1 MTEQKTPFVRKE
13 KNLRDMLLNAKKKYG
28 ERDLLRVRTPER
40 TVRGIKA
47 DTFLHD
53 MNALGN
59 ALLEMGFAD
68 KKIALI
74 GPTSYEWLISYFA
87 IVCGVG
93 VVVPVDKELQQDEIE
108 TILRESGA
116 QGIIFAEDYTD
127 IMKNIAKSIPSLKH
141 FISMNTCDTD
151 FSVNLY
157 DLIKR
162 DAQCGY
168 EQREIDENAMSA
180 LLFTSGT
187 TGKSKGV
194 MLSHAS
200 IISASEGGLEYLTI
214 GEVCLSV
221 LPVHHSFECTHGI
234 VMMIQNGTTI
244 CINDSLRNFT
254 DNLVLF
260 QPNAVFL
267 VPLFIERLEFMVR
280 KDAEKRGGIEKY
292 EALLEQN
299 REELAQGI
307 DKRKEHFGYVRDM
320 LGGHLDLLLCGGA
333 PLSERLARTFR
344 EMGIMLIN
352 GYGIT
357 ECSPLVAVNGNNA
370 YRDGSVGR
378 IIPCCEAKIV
388 DADENGEG
396 EILVQGSNVML
407 GYYENDTATAEAT
420 CDGWFDTGDIGHID
434 EDGYLFI
441 TGRKKNLIVL
451 ANGKNIYPEE
461 IEEYIRRKIRYIAEM
476 VVYAPMTEG
485 MDERKLCAE
494 IYLGDVPITDE
505 LRAQLD
511 RDIAEVNRDL
521 PTFKRI
527 QRVHIRDNEFEKT
540 TKKSI
545 KRFKV

>member
-28 ERDLLRVRTPER
+28 DRDLLRVRTPER

-127 IMKNIAKSIPSLKH
+127 IMKNIVKSIPSLKH

-234 VMMIQNGTTI
+234 VMMIENGTTI
-244 CINDSLRNFT
+244 CINDSLRNF
-254 DNLVLF
+254 
-260 QPNAVFL
+260 
-267 VPLFIERLEFMVR
+267 
-280 KDAEKRGGIEKY
+280 
-292 EALLEQN
+292 
-299 REELAQGI
+299 
-307 DKRKEHFGYVRDM
+307 
-320 LGGHLDLLLCGGA
+320 
-333 PLSERLARTFR
+333 
-344 EMGIMLIN
+344 
-352 GYGIT
+352 
-357 ECSPLVAVNGNNA
+357 
-370 YRDGSVGR
+370 
-378 IIPCCEAKIV
+378 
-388 DADENGEG
+388 
-396 EILVQGSNVML
+396 
-407 GYYENDTATAEAT
+407 
-420 CDGWFDTGDIGHID
+420 
-434 EDGYLFI
+434 
-441 TGRKKNLIVL
+441 
-451 ANGKNIYPEE
+451 
-461 IEEYIRRKIRYIAEM
+461 
-476 VVYAPMTEG
+476 
-485 MDERKLCAE
+485 
-494 IYLGDVPITDE
+494 
-505 LRAQLD
+505 
-511 RDIAEVNRDL
+511 
-521 PTFKRI
+521 
-527 QRVHIRDNEFEKT
+527 
-540 TKKSI
+540 
-545 KRFKV
+545 